1 LESRC
6 GHLAPASTISLADGL
21 DFVVISDDEI
31 LVQFGTRSYP
41 SELLRDTDL
50 TGILGKLIGR
60 LRNNRAVTIDEL
72 ISDLRP
78 QDRAQMCQ
86 LIDDLLERGFLSET
100 HKNPV
105 EQYLNYTF
113 KGESTLPTRSVSVI
127 GAGPIGARVSH
138 SLLQHGVG
146 RIALLDERKADDLW
160 RAAVS
165 FEVDRNRTDITDVH
179 VELHGRLNTLG
190 FRNVEVLDG
199 RFDAASVQN
208 AVEKSQFTILA
219 LEQPNPRLAHLV
231 NRCCIRQR
239 KPWLLTTIDGNFGL
253 IGPLF
258 LPVHTACYNDY
269 ATLSDAAS
277 RTPLISYRYRQHLLE
292 RDASSFFP
300 GLPAYA
306 DLVAGYASL
315 ASIHFLLRD
324 TSFALGRVLTIDF
337 DRMLIDTEDVL
348 KLPRCPVCGDDK
360 IAYQPPISA
369 EIVTRY
375 ASMKNAPPNN
385 IPE

>member
-1 LESRC
+1 MEGRR
-6 GHLAPASTISLADGL
+6 GHLASASTISLADGL
-21 DFVVISDDEI
+21 DFVVISGDEV

-60 LRNNRAVTIDEL
+60 LRNRAMTLDEL
-72 ISDLRP
+72 VSDLRP
-78 QDRAQMCQ
+78 QDRTQICD

-100 HKNPV
+100 QKSPV

-113 KGESTLPTRSVSVI
+113 KGESTLATRSVSVI

-160 RAAVS
+160 RAAAP
-165 FEVDRNRTDITDVH
+165 FEVDGSRLDGIEVH
-179 VELHGRLNTLG
+179 VELHRRLKTLG
-190 FRNVEVLDG
+190 FLNIDVLDG
-199 RFDAASVQN
+199 GFGATGVQT
-208 AVEKSQFTILA
+208 AIEKSQFIVLA

-231 NRCCIRQR
+231 NRCCIRPR
-239 KPWLLTTIDGNFGL
+239 KPWLLVTIDGNFGL

-258 LPVHTACYNDY
+258 FPVHTACYNDY
-269 ATLSDAAS
+269 ATLSDSAS
-277 RTPLISYRYRQHLLE
+277 RTPLMSRRYRQHLLE
-292 RDASSFFP
+292 RNASSFFP

-360 IAYQPPISA
+360 LAYQPPISA

-375 ASMKNAPPNN
+375 ASMKNAPPSN